1 MKLAFTFRVISE
13 PTTFAGIIFHFL
25 KILGSLKLVNYTKL
39 DVKPAHSL
47 NLRMEDRFSVF
58 VNGFGSPGK
67 GVALDIETFVC
78 DGSDN
83 GVACN

>member
-1 MKLAFTFRVISE
+1 MRLERY
-13 PTTFAGIIFHFL
+13 L
-25 KILGSLKLVNYTKL
+25 KEFI
-39 DVKPAHSL
+39 H
-47 NLRMEDRFSVF
+47 RFSVF